1 MHSNMYFCNKARHFL
16 LISPFIIIYM
26 LWLNFSKTA
35 LICKW
40 YNIQI
45 TNLDL
50 IWSCLSI
57 SFSTY
62 KHYKKQW
69 NELNAWFSISSFI
82 HHKYY
87 RLFFYSRIFFAKKQN
102 PPEPYVCLSVCMFDL
117 FLAIFFCLLP
127 WDSLWTHRN
136 NNLSQESFVCNT
148 SEMGRRWFSL
158 GHEKPVSYT
167 RNKSIFC
174 WGSVHPVR
182 IYQH

>member
-1 MHSNMYFCNKARHFL
+1 MYFCNKARHFL

-45 TNLDL
+45 TNLNL

-87 RLFFYSRIFFAKKQN
+87 RLFFYSRIFFAKKKK
-102 PPEPYVCLSVCMFDL
+102 PTRTLCLSVCLHVWPFPSNFLL
-117 FLAIFFCLLP
+117 FAALGF
-127 WDSLWTHRN
+127 T
-136 NNLSQESFVCNT
+136 VNT
-148 SEMGRRWFSL
+148 Q
-158 GHEKPVSYT
+158 K
-167 RNKSIFC
+167 
-174 WGSVHPVR
+174 
-182 IYQH
+182 Q